1 VVQKIDED
9 SIQLAEAL
17 KSGVPIIITT
27 LQKFPF
33 VTEKVGALP
42 ARRYAVIV
50 SRVLYFGVA
59 VKAKKLRFGWRPRFA
74 TAFRTSSS

>member
-1 VVQKIDED
+1 MQCGTRCC
-9 SIQLAEAL
+9 STGLRRF
-17 KSGVPIIITT
+17 P

-50 SRVLYFGVA
+50 DEAHSSQSGESAAEMKGVLAGHA
-59 VKAKKLRFGWRPRFA
+59 ISGQAA
-74 TAFRTSSS
+74 S